1 MFPSAP
7 ANLHR
12 RRPLHHT
19 LCVSLPRYRE
29 GGKRSRFRGAAASEL
44 CNEAERIFSLQKK
57 GGEASKDAPSI
68 GRARA
73 SPDEAK
79 RNRATTTKE
88 KGSGT
93 PTNVCPT
100 SASRDAAR
108 TLSLSPPPLAGED
121 WEGARSPVGVPP
133 RLLRQRANADA
144 QLQARLPGTRQDA
157 RSCKLA
163 PTGEQRPC
171 ASSCMI
177 RKSGNRFSEKIMH
190 HYSRALPAPACPSPG
205 NAPPRP
211 VIVPAG

>member
-1 MFPSAP
+1 MIHPAPRKRGGGTARSAVGGVRNPTMFPSAP

-108 TLSLSPPPLAGED
+108 TLSLSPPPLAG
-121 WEGARSPVGVPP
+121 GIGRGHARLSAFHHGSCVSERTPTLSSRPGFLGLGRTLDPVSSLQPGSKDLA
-133 RLLRQRANADA
+133 LLRA
-144 QLQARLPGTRQDA
+144 
-157 RSCKLA
+157 
-163 PTGEQRPC
+163 
-171 ASSCMI
+171 
-177 RKSGNRFSEKIMH
+177 
-190 HYSRALPAPACPSPG
+190 
-205 NAPPRP
+205 
-211 VIVPAG
+211 